1 MNSNCLKKKVNRIL
15 INPDA
20 DTICV
25 GKKKR
30 KGKVKEMNLRNHLFS
45 VLLMAFGLKRDEGMM
60 MMAFCSFSELQ
71 RATCRNLVVY
81 LRGEKK

>member
-25 GKKKR
+25 GK
-30 KGKVKEMNLRNHLFS
+30 
-45 VLLMAFGLKRDEGMM
+45 
-60 MMAFCSFSELQ
+60 
-71 RATCRNLVVY
+71 
-81 LRGEKK
+81 EKKKESKRNEFEKSPFFGPFDGIWSETR